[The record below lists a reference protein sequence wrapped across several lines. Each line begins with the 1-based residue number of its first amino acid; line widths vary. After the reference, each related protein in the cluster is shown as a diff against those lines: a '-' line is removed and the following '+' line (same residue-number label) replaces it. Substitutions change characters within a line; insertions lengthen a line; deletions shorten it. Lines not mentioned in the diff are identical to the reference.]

1 MERKWPLVDLDSAQ
15 FRLKCAVNALEAI
28 HDSMANGPQSA
39 ENYVPGLYNIWEQ
52 LYDISN
58 EISDCVQA
66 CFDEKKQEK
75 TGVA

>member
-1 MERKWPLVDLDSAQ
+1 MERKWPLGDLDNAQ
-15 FRLKCAVNALEAI
+15 FQLKCAVNALEAI
-28 HDSMANGPQSA
+28 YDSMVDGPQNSD
-39 ENYVPGLYNIWEQ
+39 NYVPGLYSIWAQ

-75 TGVA
+75 AGVA